1 MVTIPCTA
9 CQKPIT
15 FDENRLPLKEVS
27 FPCPSCKAKVTVD
40 RRKLGA
46 AAPPAPAA
54 APPVS
59 GPPAAQDDDHLGP
72 KALIVGV
79 DDPMVRE
86 AARLLGYQP
95 VHFPTVEACRDFYLQ
110 EHPPLVFLNPAQVTR
125 PPLADMQPMTS
136 IGPADRRQ
144 SFFILLADGVKSL
157 DGTVAFLYSVNLVV
171 AYKDL
176 PMIQRI
182 YREAE
187 EAHQKLYA
195 GFKAVEKQ
203 VA

>member
-1 MVTIPCTA
+1 MVTISCAA

-15 FDENRLPLKEVS
+15 FDENRLPMKEVS

-40 RRKLGA
+40 RRTLGS
-46 AAPPAPAA
+46 AAPPAPEL
-54 APPVS
+54 PVVE
-59 GPPAAQDDDHLGP
+59 DDHLGP

-95 VHFPTVEACRDFYLQ
+95 VHFPAVEACRDFYLQ

-125 PPLADMQPMTS
+125 PPLAEMSPMTT
-136 IGPADRRQ
+136 IGPADRRKG
-144 SFFILLADGVKSL
+144 FFILLADGVKSL

-187 EAHQKLYA
+187 EAHERLYA
-195 GFKAVEKQ
+195 GFRAVEAE

>member
-1 MVTIPCTA
+1 MVTITCSA

-40 RRKLGA
+40 RRNLGA
-46 AAPPAPAA
+46 APAPE
-54 APPVS
+54 PP
-59 GPPAAQDDDHLGP
+59 GATDDDHLGP

-86 AARLLGYQP
+86 AARLLGFQP

-125 PPLADMQPMTS
+125 PPLAEMSPMTT
-136 IGPADRRQ
+136 IGAVDRRQ
-144 SFFILLADGVKSL
+144 GFFILLADGVKSL

-187 EAHQKLYA
+187 EAHRKLYA
-195 GFKAVEKQ
+195 GFKAVEEA

>member
-1 MVTIPCTA
+1 MIEMATITCSA
-9 CQKPIT
+9 CHKPIT
-15 FDENRLPLKEVS
+15 FDENRLPMKEVS
-27 FPCPSCKAKVTVD
+27 FPCPSCKAAVTVD
-40 RRKLGA
+40 RRTLGA
-46 AAPPAPAA
+46 AAPPAPA
-54 APPVS
+54 PVS
-59 GPPAAQDDDHLGP
+59 IDDDLGP
-72 KALIVGV
+72 KALIVGT

-86 AARLLGYQP
+86 AARLLGYQA

-136 IGPADRRQ
+136 IGPADRRRG
-144 SFFILLADGVKSL
+144 FFILLADGVKSL

-187 EAHQKLYA
+187 EAHKKLYA
-195 GFKAVEKQ
+195 SFLAVEKQ

>member
-1 MVTIPCTA
+1 MATITCTA
-9 CQKPIT
+9 CHRPIT
-15 FDENRLPLKEVS
+15 FDENRLPMKEVS
-27 FPCPSCKAKVTVD
+27 FPCPSCKAPVAVD
-40 RRKLGA
+40 RRTLGA
-46 AAPPAPAA
+46 ATPPALAVP
-54 APPVS
+54 
-59 GPPAAQDDDHLGP
+59 DDDHLAP
-72 KALIVGV
+72 KALIVGA

-86 AARLLGYQP
+86 AARLLGYQA

-110 EHPPLVFLNPAQVTR
+110 EHPPVVFLNPAQVTR

-136 IGPADRRQ
+136 IGPADRRRG
-144 SFFILLADGVKSL
+144 FFILLADGVKSL

-187 EAHQKLYA
+187 EAHRKLYA
-195 GFKAVEKQ
+195 SFLAMEQ
-203 VA
+203 EVA

>member
-1 MVTIPCTA
+1 MATINCTA

-15 FDENRLPLKEVS
+15 FDENRLPMKEVS
-27 FPCPSCKAKVTVD
+27 FPCPSCKAPVTVD
-40 RRKLGA
+40 RRTLG
-46 AAPPAPAA
+46 AAPPAPA
-54 APPVS
+54 VS
-59 GPPAAQDDDHLGP
+59 DDDHLAP
-72 KALIVGV
+72 KALIVGA

-86 AARLLGYQP
+86 AARLLGYQA
-95 VHFPTVEACRDFYLQ
+95 VYFPSVEACRDFYLQ
-110 EHPPLVFLNPAQVTR
+110 EHPPVVFLNPAQVTR
-125 PPLADMQPMTS
+125 PPLADMHPITS
-136 IGPADRRQ
+136 IGPADRRR

-187 EAHQKLYA
+187 EAHRKLYA
-195 GFKAVEKQ
+195 SFRSVEQ
-203 VA
+203 EVA

>member
-1 MVTIPCTA
+1 MITITCTA

-15 FDENRLPLKEVS
+15 FDENRLPMKEVS

-40 RRKLGA
+40 RRTLGA
-46 AAPPAPAA
+46 AAAPPTPAPEPAA
-54 APPVS
+54 A
-59 GPPAAQDDDHLGP
+59 DDDHFGP
-72 KALIVGV
+72 KALIVGT

-110 EHPPLVFLNPAQVTR
+110 EHPPVVFLNPAQVTR

-136 IGPADRRQ
+136 IGPADRRKG
-144 SFFILLADGVKSL
+144 FFILLADGVKSL

-176 PMIQRI
+176 PLIQRI

-195 GFKAVEKQ
+195 GFRAVEQ
-203 VA
+203 EVA

>member
-1 MVTIPCTA
+1 MATITCTA
-9 CQKPIT
+9 CQRPIT
-15 FDENRLPLKEVS
+15 FDENRLPMKEVS
-27 FPCPSCKAKVTVD
+27 FPCPSCKASVTVD
-40 RRKLGA
+40 RRTLGP
-46 AAPPAPAA
+46 AAPPAPTV
-54 APPVS
+54 P
-59 GPPAAQDDDHLGP
+59 DDGHLSP
-72 KALIVGV
+72 KALIVGS

-86 AARLLGYQP
+86 AARLLGYEA

-110 EHPPLVFLNPAQVTR
+110 EHPPVVFLNPAQVTR

-136 IGPADRRQ
+136 IGPADRRR

-182 YREAE
+182 YREAK
-187 EAHQKLYA
+187 EAHRKLYA
-195 GFKAVEKQ
+195 SFWAMEQ
-203 VA
+203 EVA

>member
-1 MVTIPCTA
+1 MATITCTA
-9 CQKPIT
+9 CQRPIT
-15 FDENRLPLKEVS
+15 FDENRLPMKEVS
-27 FPCPSCKAKVTVD
+27 FPCPSCKAAVTVD
-40 RRKLGA
+40 RRTLGA
-46 AAPPAPAA
+46 AAPPALAVP
-54 APPVS
+54 
-59 GPPAAQDDDHLGP
+59 DDDLGP
-72 KALIVGV
+72 KALIVGT

-86 AARLLGYQP
+86 AARLLGYQA

-110 EHPPLVFLNPAQVTR
+110 EHPPIVFLNPAQVTR
-125 PPLADMQPMTS
+125 PPLADMQPITS
-136 IGPADRRQ
+136 IGPADRRR

-187 EAHQKLYA
+187 EAHRKLYA
-195 GFKAVEKQ
+195 GFRAAEQQ